1 MATILVIV
9 KGHWI
14 TLPCPHDTCFLHYN
28 VVAEEKVVQS
38 ELCRFLVCSI
48 LSYLCCLVCL
58 QRVTIIVAI
67 FNNILC
73 SGIQCQLSDLYPC
86 YYMVLLLYVSKQ
98 NVSVYIFFSIFCQM
112 LRISCMQVTVRDNAA
127 LECVCKKVEK

>member
-1 MATILVIV
+1 MATTLVIV

-14 TLPCPHDTCFLHYN
+14 TLPRPHDTNFLHYN

-38 ELCRFLVCSI
+38 EQCRFLVCCI
-48 LSYLCCLVCL
+48 LNYLCCLVCL

-73 SGIQCQLSDLYPC
+73 SGIQCQLFDLYS
-86 YYMVLLLYVSKQ
+86 YYIVLLLYVCKQ
-98 NVSVYIFFSIFCQM
+98 NVSVYIFLSIFCQM
-112 LRISCMQVTVRDNAA
+112 LRISCM
-127 LECVCKKVEK
+127 